1 MDSRV
6 GVVLKELDALGL
18 YEETLVVM
26 HSDHGWNLGEHGQ
39 WQKFTNWETG
49 VRVPLIIRAPWLPKS
64 ANRKSSTLAELVDVY
79 PTVVDLAG
87 AAGPP
92 DSDDLKLDGT
102 SLGWVLRTES
112 NEEEEE
118 IERAFKIVDADGDGK
133 ISKSELQLYLFGL
146 GCNLDKEQMDAC
158 PASCDE
164 AQAREL
170 FDKCYVDQP
179 VTLGELKGIF
189 STWDPSNQTGKVS
202 WSQITKPVGD
212 GNDIEFPDDVLQLF
226 ERLHPVQGKKKGD
239 EWEYEDFMN
248 LMARTMGMK
257 TGSEAPIEFDSDLF
271 KVQGL

>member
-1 MDSRV
+1 V
-6 GVVLKELDALGL
+6 WLKELDALGL

-112 NEEEEE
+112 DEEEEE
-118 IERAFKIVDADGDGK
+118 IERTGAAGKTAVLSQFGRCPLDKASNAWITNTSAMWMNNWCEFVDKSEIPWMGFSMRTKDWRYTEWAQWNGTSLTPHWGTNAGVELYDHRGDGGTDFDATENVNVAK
-133 ISKSELQLYLFGL
+133 QNAGVVAQLA
-146 GCNLDKEQMDAC
+146 K
-158 PASCDE
+158 
-164 AQAREL
+164 
-170 FDKCYVDQP
+170 
-179 VTLGELKGIF
+179 
-189 STWDPSNQTGKVS
+189 
-202 WSQITKPVGD
+202 
-212 GNDIEFPDDVLQLF
+212 QLHA
-226 ERLHPVQGKKKGD
+226 LVAAGGQQH
-239 EWEYEDFMN
+239 
-248 LMARTMGMK
+248 
-257 TGSEAPIEFDSDLF
+257 
-271 KVQGL
+271 